1 MRRHARYQASC
12 APQAHQEPP
21 SPLPSDAAWSG
32 RRICNPGVAQFGRLV
47 YDGNHEVAYVHCE
60 QHRSHREAGPA
71 ARAARACVEGDRR
84 RRGVRRLVRR
94 EVRRALQGGRAPARR
109 AGRDHR
115 RRQRGEDAAGLQGR
129 PVRDHDRPDRA
140 ERIFAF
146 RWHPFAIER
155 GVDYSAEPTTLI
167 TFALEEVPNG
177 TLLTVTESG
186 FDRIPLERRAK
197 AFAANEGG
205 WTIQMTLI
213 EKYLANNA

>member
-1 MRRHARYQASC
+1 MSIVNTTDRIEKQVLLRAPRARVWRALTDAEEFGAWFGVKFD
-12 APQAHQEPP
+12 APFKVGALQ
-21 SPLPSDAAWSG
+21 
-32 RRICNPGVAQFGRLV
+32 
-47 YDGNHEVAYVHCE
+47 
-60 QHRSHREAGPA
+60 
-71 ARAARACVEGDRR
+71 
-84 RRGVRRLVRR
+84 RGVLVGTT
-94 EVRRALQGGRAPARR
+94 V
-109 AGRDHR
+109 
-115 RRQRGEDAAGLQGR
+115 DANVAKMQQEHKD
-129 PVRDHDRPDRA
+129 VSFEITVDRIEP

-197 AFAANEGG
+197 AFAANDGG
-205 WTIQMTLI
+205 WAIQMTLI

>member
-1 MRRHARYQASC
+1 MRGTKQVAHRKRIKNRPHRCRLTPPGRAGESATQGLHNSAASYTMATTRLHMSIVNSTDRIEKQVLLRAPRARVWRAIADAEEFGAWFGVKFD
-12 APQAHQEPP
+12 APFKVGALQ
-21 SPLPSDAAWSG
+21 
-32 RRICNPGVAQFGRLV
+32 
-47 YDGNHEVAYVHCE
+47 
-60 QHRSHREAGPA
+60 
-71 ARAARACVEGDRR
+71 
-84 RRGVRRLVRR
+84 RGVLVGTT
-94 EVRRALQGGRAPARR
+94 VDANVAKMQ
-109 AGRDHR
+109 RDYKDVPF
-115 RRQRGEDAAGLQGR
+115 EITI
-129 PVRDHDRPDRA
+129 DRIEP

>member
-1 MRRHARYQASC
+1 MSIVSSIDRIEKQVLLRAPRARVWRAIADAEEFGAWFGVRFD
-12 APQAHQEPP
+12 APFKVGALQ
-21 SPLPSDAAWSG
+21 
-32 RRICNPGVAQFGRLV
+32 
-47 YDGNHEVAYVHCE
+47 
-60 QHRSHREAGPA
+60 
-71 ARAARACVEGDRR
+71 
-84 RRGVRRLVRR
+84 RGVLVGTT
-94 EVRRALQGGRAPARR
+94 VDANVAKMQ
-109 AGRDHR
+109 RDYKDVPF
-115 RRQRGEDAAGLQGR
+115 EITI
-129 PVRDHDRPDRA
+129 DRIEP